1 MPKNTGIKFVETKP
15 YKAMTNAI
23 HTNTEIA
30 SYDYIIAG
38 AGGAGLSLLHYL
50 MQCSSLVSKSIL
62 VIDKSFN
69 KTNDRTWCFWNKDA
83 SAFETLVK
91 NSWDTISIH
100 AQGFDKEL
108 PTAPFSYKMIQGIDF
123 YNAVLNKAKLKSN
136 IHFQE
141 ATITSISVLDSLST
155 SNAINVNTENSS
167 KNINSKESINKRAK
181 VEWEGG
187 SAMGSYVFSSLLPF
201 QMNQINTAA
210 AYSNSL
216 QAGTSSNNK
225 APFLW
230 QHFKGRVVQFDAP
243 VFNKAIAKLMDF
255 NVPQQGATAFMY
267 QLPLNERE
275 ALVEYT
281 IFSENV
287 LSIAEYDKVLD
298 AYLAKEFPGATYK
311 ITHDETGAIPMT
323 QIELANTQAPIYTIG
338 ALGAAIKAST
348 GYAFQFIQEQCK
360 NIVDQLDK
368 GLPIQTKIHNTRH
381 QFYDAVLLHVLFHH
395 KMEGAEIFKRIFAKN
410 EAATVFKFLSNTS
423 SFLEDINIMRS
434 LPTHIFLPA
443 AIKVLLRRA

>member
-1 MPKNTGIKFVETKP
+1 MS
-15 YKAMTNAI
+15 NAT
-23 HTNTEIA
+23 HTNTEVA

-50 MQCSSLVSKSIL
+50 MQSSSLVTKSIL

-83 SAFETLVK
+83 SAFENLVK

-100 AQGFDKEL
+100 ARGFDKEL
-108 PTAPFSYKMIQGIDF
+108 TTSPFSYKMIQGIDF
-123 YNAVLNKAKLKSN
+123 YNFILSNSKLKSN

-141 ATITSISVLDSLST
+141 AIILDIT
-155 SNAINVNTENSS
+155 AID
-167 KNINSKESINKRAK
+167 SINPSKGAK
-181 VEWEGG
+181 VSWEGG
-187 SAMGSYVFSSLLPF
+187 SAIGAYVFSSLLPF
-201 QMNQINTAA
+201 QMNQLNTAA

-216 QAGTSSNNK
+216 QSGTSSNNK
-225 APFLW
+225 VPFLW
-230 QHFKGRVVQFDAP
+230 QHFKGRVVEFEKP

-267 QLPLNERE
+267 QLPLNETE

-287 LSIAEYDKVLD
+287 LATTEYDKVLD
-298 AYLAKEFPGATYK
+298 TYLAKEFPGINYRT
-311 ITHDETGAIPMT
+311 THDEIGAIPMT
-323 QIELANTQAPIYTIG
+323 QIELASTQAPIYTIG

-360 NIVDQLDK
+360 NIVNQLEK

-381 QFYDAVLLHVLFHH
+381 GFYDAVLLDVLFHH

-423 SFLEDINIMRS
+423 SLLEDIQIMRS
-434 LPTHIFLPA
+434 LPTRIFLSA
-443 AIKVLLRRA
+443 AIKVMLRRA

>member
-1 MPKNTGIKFVETKP
+1 MS
-15 YKAMTNAI
+15 NAI
-23 HTNTEIA
+23 NNNTEVV

-50 MQCSSLVSKSIL
+50 MQCSSLVTKSIL
-62 VIDKSFN
+62 IIDKSFN

-83 SAFETLVK
+83 SVFENLVQHRW
-91 NSWDTISIH
+91 NTISIH
-100 AQGFDKEL
+100 AQGFNKEL

-123 YNAVLNKAKLKSN
+123 YNSILHNAKSKSN

-141 ATITSISVLDSLST
+141 ATILDIT
-155 SNAINVNTENSS
+155 FIDS
-167 KNINSKESINKRAK
+167 KNPSKGAK
-181 VEWEGG
+181 VDWEGG
-187 SAMGSYVFSSLLPF
+187 SAMGGYVFSSLLPF

-216 QAGTSSNNK
+216 QSGTSSNNK

-230 QHFKGRVVQFDAP
+230 QHFKGRVVQFEKP

-267 QLPLNERE
+267 QLPLNDTE

-287 LSIAEYDKVLD
+287 LGIAEYDKVLD
-298 AYLAKEFPGATYK
+298 AYLAKEFPGATYTT
-311 ITHDETGAIPMT
+311 THQEIGAIPMT
-323 QIELANTQAPIYTIG
+323 QIELASTQAPIYTIG

-360 NIVDQLDK
+360 NIVIQLEL
-368 GLPIQTKIHNTRH
+368 GLPLQTKVHNTRH
-381 QFYDAVLLHVLFHH
+381 QFYDAVLLHVLFYH

-423 SFLEDINIMRS
+423 SLLEDIQIMRS
-434 LPTHIFLPA
+434 LPTSIFLPA
-443 AIKVLLRRA
+443 AIKVLLRRS

>member
-1 MPKNTGIKFVETKP
+1 MS
-15 YKAMTNAI
+15 NAI
-23 HTNTEIA
+23 NNNTEVV

-50 MQCSSLVSKSIL
+50 MQCSSLVTKSIL
-62 VIDKSFN
+62 IIDKSFN

-83 SAFETLVK
+83 SAFENLVK
-91 NSWDTISIH
+91 NRWDTISIH
-100 AQGFDKEL
+100 AEGFDKEL

-123 YNAVLNKAKLKSN
+123 YNSILSKAKSKSN

-141 ATITSISVLDSLST
+141 ATIVGISVLDSLN
-155 SNAINVNTENSS
+155 SNKS
-167 KNINSKESINKRAK
+167 AK

-187 SAMGSYVFSSLLPF
+187 SATGAYVFSSLLPF
-201 QMNQINTAA
+201 QMNQLNTAA

-216 QAGTSSNNK
+216 QSSIHSNK
-225 APFLW
+225 QAPFLW
-230 QHFKGRVVQFDAP
+230 QHFKGRVVQFETP

-267 QLPLNERE
+267 QLPLNEKE

-287 LSIAEYDKVLD
+287 LGISEYDKVLD
-298 AYLAKEFPGATYK
+298 TYLATAFPGINYTT
-311 ITHDETGAIPMT
+311 THDEIGAIPMT
-323 QIELANTQAPIYTIG
+323 QIELASTQAPIYTIG

-360 NIVDQLDK
+360 NIATQLDK
-368 GLPIQTKIHNTRH
+368 GLPIQTRVHNTRH

-410 EAATVFKFLSNTS
+410 DAATVFKFLSNTS
-423 SFLEDINIMRS
+423 SILEDIQIMRS
-434 LPTHIFLPA
+434 LPTSIFLPA

>member
-1 MPKNTGIKFVETKP
+1 MLKNIGIKFVETKS
-15 YKAMTNAI
+15 YKAMSNAI
-23 HTNTEIA
+23 LSNTNLA

-50 MQCSSLVSKSIL
+50 MEAPSLASKSIL
-62 VIDKSFN
+62 VIDKSFQ
-69 KTNDRTWCFWNKDA
+69 KTNDRTWCFWEKDA
-83 SAFETLVK
+83 SAFENLVK

-100 AQGFDKEL
+100 AEGFDKEL

-123 YNAVLNKAKLKSN
+123 YNAVLSKAKTKTN

-141 ATITSISVLDSLST
+141 ATILDII
-155 SNAINVNTENSS
+155 AIDATNPS
-167 KNINSKESINKRAK
+167 KGAK
-181 VEWEGG
+181 VNWEGG
-187 SAMGSYVFSSLLPF
+187 SAMGEYVFSSLLPF
-201 QMNQINTAA
+201 QMNQLATAA

-216 QAGTSSNNK
+216 QSGTSLNNK

-230 QHFKGRVVQFDAP
+230 QHFKGRVVQFDTP
-243 VFNKAIAKLMDF
+243 VFNKSIAKLMDF

-267 QLPLNERE
+267 QLPLNDKE

-287 LSIAEYDKVLD
+287 LAISQYDKVLD
-298 AYLAKEFPGATYK
+298 AYLAKAFPGSNY
-311 ITHDETGAIPMT
+311 ITMHDEIGAIPMT
-323 QIELANTQAPIYTIG
+323 QIELASTQAPIYTIG

-348 GYAFQFIQEQCK
+348 GYAFQFIQVQCK

-368 GLPIQTKIHNTRH
+368 GMPIQTKVHNTRH

-423 SFLEDINIMRS
+423 TILEDIKIMSS
-434 LPTHIFLPA
+434 LPTSIFLPA

>member
-1 MPKNTGIKFVETKP
+1 MS
-15 YKAMTNAI
+15 NAI
-23 HTNTEIA
+23 NTNTEVA

-50 MQCSSLVSKSIL
+50 MQCSSLVTKSIL
-62 VIDKSFN
+62 IIDKSFN

-83 SAFETLVK
+83 SVFENLVQHRW
-91 NSWDTISIH
+91 NTISIH
-100 AQGFDKEL
+100 AQGFNKEL

-123 YNAVLNKAKLKSN
+123 YNSILHNAKSKSN

-141 ATITSISVLDSLST
+141 ATILDIT
-155 SNAINVNTENSS
+155 FIDS
-167 KNINSKESINKRAK
+167 KNPSKGAK
-181 VEWEGG
+181 VDWEGG
-187 SAMGSYVFSSLLPF
+187 SAMGGYVFSSLLPF
-201 QMNQINTAA
+201 QMNQLNTAA

-216 QAGTSSNNK
+216 QSGTSSNNK

-230 QHFKGRVVQFDAP
+230 QHFKGRVVQFEKP

-267 QLPLNERE
+267 QLPLNDTE

-287 LSIAEYDKVLD
+287 LGIAEYDKVLD
-298 AYLAKEFPGATYK
+298 AYLAKEFPGATYTT
-311 ITHDETGAIPMT
+311 THQEIGAIPMT
-323 QIELANTQAPIYTIG
+323 QIELASTQAPIYTIG

-360 NIVDQLDK
+360 NIVIQLEL
-368 GLPIQTKIHNTRH
+368 GLPLQTKVHNTRH
-381 QFYDAVLLHVLFHH
+381 QFYDAVLLHVLFYH

-423 SFLEDINIMRS
+423 SLLEDIQIMRS
-434 LPTHIFLPA
+434 LPTSIFLPA
-443 AIKVLLRRA
+443 AIKVLLRRS

>member
-1 MPKNTGIKFVETKP
+1 MS
-15 YKAMTNAI
+15 NAI
-23 HTNTEIA
+23 TSNTNLA

-50 MQCSSLVSKSIL
+50 MEAPILASKSIL
-62 VIDKSFN
+62 VIDKSFQ
-69 KTNDRTWCFWNKDA
+69 KTNDRTWCFWEKNI
-83 SAFETLVK
+83 SAFENLVK
-91 NSWDTISIH
+91 NRWDTISIH
-100 AQGFDKEL
+100 AEGFDKEL

-123 YNAVLNKAKLKSN
+123 YNAVLKEAKTKSN
-136 IHFQE
+136 IHFKE
-141 ATITSISVLDSLST
+141 ATILDITAIDSI
-155 SNAINVNTENSS
+155 NSS
-167 KNINSKESINKRAK
+167 KGAK

-187 SAMGSYVFSSLLPF
+187 AALGNYVFSSLLPF
-201 QMNQINTAA
+201 QMNQLNTAA

-216 QAGTSSNNK
+216 QSNTSSNNK
-225 APFLW
+225 VPFLW
-230 QHFKGRVVQFDAP
+230 QHFKGRVVQFDTP

-298 AYLAKEFPGATYK
+298 AFLAKGFPGATYK
-311 ITHDETGAIPMT
+311 ITHDEIGAIPMT
-323 QIELANTQAPIYTIG
+323 QIELATTQAPIYTIG

-360 NIVDQLDK
+360 NIVVQLDK

-395 KMEGAEIFKRIFAKN
+395 KMEGAEIFIRIFAKN
-410 EAATVFKFLSNTS
+410 DAATVFKFLSNTS

>member
-1 MPKNTGIKFVETKP
+1 MS
-15 YKAMTNAI
+15 NAI
-23 HTNTEIA
+23 NTNTEVA

-50 MQCSSLVSKSIL
+50 MQCSSLVTKSIL
-62 VIDKSFN
+62 IIDKSFN

-83 SAFETLVK
+83 SVFENLVQHRW
-91 NSWDTISIH
+91 NTISIH

-123 YNAVLNKAKLKSN
+123 YNSILHNAKSKSN

-141 ATITSISVLDSLST
+141 ATIIDIRLDITALDTSSASST
-155 SNAINVNTENSS
+155 ASS
-167 KNINSKESINKRAK
+167 KVNSTTVNSNMRGK

-187 SAMGSYVFSSLLPF
+187 AAIGAYVFSSLLPF
-201 QMNQINTAA
+201 QMNQLNAAA

-216 QAGTSSNNK
+216 QSGTSSNNK

-230 QHFKGRVVQFDAP
+230 QHFKGRVVQFEKP

-267 QLPLNERE
+267 QLPLNDKE

-287 LSIAEYDKVLD
+287 LGIAEYDKVLD
-298 AYLAKEFPGATYK
+298 AYLAKEFPGATYTT
-311 ITHDETGAIPMT
+311 THQEIGAIPMT
-323 QIELANTQAPIYTIG
+323 QIELASTQAPIYTIG

-368 GLPIQTKIHNTRH
+368 GLPIQTKVHNTRH
-381 QFYDAVLLHVLFHH
+381 GFYDAVLLDVLFHH

-410 EAATVFKFLSNTS
+410 KAATVFKFLSNTS
-423 SFLEDINIMRS
+423 SLLEDIQIMRS
-434 LPTHIFLPA
+434 LPTSIFLLA
-443 AIKVLLRRA
+443 AIKVLLRRS

>member
-1 MPKNTGIKFVETKP
+1 
-15 YKAMTNAI
+15 MTNATP
-23 HTNTEIA
+23 TNTELA

-50 MQCSSLVSKSIL
+50 MQSSFLAKKSIL
-62 VIDKSFN
+62 VIDKSFQ
-69 KTNDRTWCFWNKDA
+69 KTNDRTWCFWNNGT
-83 SAFETLVK
+83 SAFENLVK
-91 NSWDTISIH
+91 NRWDTISIH

-123 YNAVLNKAKLKSN
+123 YNEVLSKAKLKSN

-141 ATITSISVLDSLST
+141 ATILNISVLDTSSASLSG
-155 SNAINVNTENSS
+155 SNEAITNTNNS
-167 KNINSKESINKRAK
+167 NKRAK

-187 SAMGSYVFSSLLPF
+187 AAIGDYVFSSLLPF
-201 QMNQINTAA
+201 QMNQLNTAA
-210 AYSNSL
+210 AYSNAL
-216 QAGTSSNNK
+216 QSGTSSNNK

-230 QHFKGRVVQFDAP
+230 QHFKGRVVQFDSP
-243 VFNKAIAKLMDF
+243 VFNKSIAKLMDF

-287 LSIAEYDKVLD
+287 LGIAEYDKVLD
-298 AYLAKEFPGATYK
+298 AYLATAFPGATYT
-311 ITHDETGAIPMT
+311 ITHDEIGAIPMT
-323 QIELANTQAPIYTIG
+323 QIQLASTQAPIYTIG

-360 NIVDQLDK
+360 NIVNQLEK

-381 QFYDAVLLHVLFHH
+381 QFYDAVLLHVLFYH

-423 SFLEDINIMRS
+423 SILEDIQIMRS
-434 LPTHIFLPA
+434 LPTSIFLPA
-443 AIKVLLRRA
+443 AIKMLLRRA

>member
-1 MPKNTGIKFVETKP
+1 MS
-15 YKAMTNAI
+15 NAI
-23 HTNTEIA
+23 ISNTNLA

-50 MQCSSLVSKSIL
+50 MEAPSLASKSIL
-62 VIDKSFN
+62 VIDKSFQ
-69 KTNDRTWCFWNKDA
+69 KTNDRTWCFWEKNI
-83 SAFETLVK
+83 SAFENLVK
-91 NSWDTISIH
+91 NRWDTISIH
-100 AQGFDKEL
+100 AEGFDKEL

-123 YNAVLNKAKLKSN
+123 YNAVLSKAKTKTN

-141 ATITSISVLDSLST
+141 AIILNISVLDISSASST
-155 SNAINVNTENSS
+155 ASS
-167 KNINSKESINKRAK
+167 KVNSTKVNANKRAK

-187 SAMGSYVFSSLLPF
+187 SAIGDYIFSSLLPF
-201 QMNQINTAA
+201 QMNQLATAA

-216 QAGTSSNNK
+216 QSSTPSNK
-225 APFLW
+225 QAPFLW
-230 QHFKGRVVQFDAP
+230 QHFKGRVVQFDTP
-243 VFNKAIAKLMDF
+243 VFNKSIAKLMDF

-287 LSIAEYDKVLD
+287 LAISQYDEVLD
-298 AYLAKEFPGATYK
+298 AYLATAFPGSTY
-311 ITHDETGAIPMT
+311 ITKHDEIGAIPMT
-323 QIELANTQAPIYTIG
+323 QIELASTQAPIYTIG

-360 NIVDQLDK
+360 NIATQLEH
-368 GLPIQTKIHNTRH
+368 GLPFQTKVHNTRH
-381 QFYDAVLLHVLFHH
+381 QFYDAVLLDILFHH
-395 KMEGAEIFKRIFAKN
+395 KMQGAEIFKRIFAKN

-423 SFLEDINIMRS
+423 SLLEDIQIMRS

>member
-1 MPKNTGIKFVETKP
+1 MS
-15 YKAMTNAI
+15 NAI
-23 HTNTEIA
+23 ISNTNLA

-50 MQCSSLVSKSIL
+50 MEAPSLSSKSIL
-62 VIDKSFN
+62 VIDKSFQ
-69 KTNDRTWCFWNKDA
+69 KTNDRTWCFWEKNI
-83 SAFETLVK
+83 SAFENLVK
-91 NSWDTISIH
+91 NRWDTISIH
-100 AQGFDKEL
+100 AEGFDKEL

-123 YNAVLNKAKLKSN
+123 YNAVLSKAKTKTN

-141 ATITSISVLDSLST
+141 AIILDII
-155 SNAINVNTENSS
+155 AIDPANPS
-167 KNINSKESINKRAK
+167 KGAK
-181 VEWEGG
+181 VEWEG
-187 SAMGSYVFSSLLPF
+187 SAAIGQYIFSSLLPF
-201 QMNQINTAA
+201 QMNQLATAA
-210 AYSNSL
+210 VYSNSL

-243 VFNKAIAKLMDF
+243 VFNKSIAKLMDF

-287 LSIAEYDKVLD
+287 LAISQYDEVLD
-298 AYLAKEFPGATYK
+298 AYLATAFPGSTY
-311 ITHDETGAIPMT
+311 ITKHDEIGAIPMT
-323 QIELANTQAPIYTIG
+323 QIELASTQAPIYTIG

-360 NIVDQLDK
+360 NIATQLEH
-368 GLPIQTKIHNTRH
+368 GLPLQTKVHNTRH
-381 QFYDAVLLHVLFHH
+381 QFYDAVLLHVLFYH

-423 SFLEDINIMRS
+423 TIMEDIKIMRS
-434 LPTHIFLPA
+434 LPTSIFLPA

>member
-1 MPKNTGIKFVETKP
+1 MSNALISNT
-15 YKAMTNAI
+15 NL
-23 HTNTEIA
+23 A

-50 MQCSSLVSKSIL
+50 MEAPSLASKSIL
-62 VIDKSFN
+62 VIDKSFQ
-69 KTNDRTWCFWNKDA
+69 KTNDRTWCFWDA
-83 SAFETLVK
+83 NISAFENLVHHHW
-91 NSWDTISIH
+91 NTISIH
-100 AQGFDKEL
+100 AEGFDKEL

-123 YNAVLNKAKLKSN
+123 YNAVLSKAKTKTN

-141 ATITSISVLDSLST
+141 ATILNISVLDSSSASST
-155 SNAINVNTENSS
+155 ASSQVNSTKVNSNKS
-167 KNINSKESINKRAK
+167 AK

-187 SAMGSYVFSSLLPF
+187 SAMGQYIFSSLLPF
-201 QMNQINTAA
+201 QMNQLATAA
-210 AYSNSL
+210 AYSKSL
-216 QAGTSSNNK
+216 QSSIHSKNK

-230 QHFKGRVVQFDAP
+230 QHFKGRVVQFDSP
-243 VFNKAIAKLMDF
+243 VFNKSIAKLMDF

-267 QLPLNERE
+267 QLPLNEKE

-287 LSIAEYDKVLD
+287 LAISEYDKVLD
-298 AYLAKEFPGATYK
+298 AYLAKAFPGSTY
-311 ITHDETGAIPMT
+311 ITKHDEIGAIPMT
-323 QIELANTQAPIYTIG
+323 QIELASNQAPIYTIG
-338 ALGAAIKAST
+338 ALGSAIKAST

-360 NIVDQLDK
+360 NIVTQLEL
-368 GLPIQTKIHNTRH
+368 GSPLQTKVHNTRH
-381 QFYDAVLLHVLFHH
+381 QFYDAVLLDILFHH

-423 SFLEDINIMRS
+423 TIMEDIKIMRS
-434 LPTHIFLPA
+434 LPTSIFLPA

>member
-1 MPKNTGIKFVETKP
+1 
-15 YKAMTNAI
+15 
-23 HTNTEIA
+23 
-30 SYDYIIAG
+30 
-38 AGGAGLSLLHYL
+38 
-50 MQCSSLVSKSIL
+50 
-62 VIDKSFN
+62 
-69 KTNDRTWCFWNKDA
+69 
-83 SAFETLVK
+83 
-91 NSWDTISIH
+91 
-100 AQGFDKEL
+100 
-108 PTAPFSYKMIQGIDF
+108 
-123 YNAVLNKAKLKSN
+123 
-136 IHFQE
+136 
-141 ATITSISVLDSLST
+141 
-155 SNAINVNTENSS
+155 
-167 KNINSKESINKRAK
+167 
-181 VEWEGG
+181 
-187 SAMGSYVFSSLLPF
+187 
-201 QMNQINTAA
+201 MNQINTAA

-230 QHFKGRVVQFDAP
+230 QHFKGRVVQFDTP

-287 LSIAEYDKVLD
+287 LSITEYDKVLD
-298 AYLAKEFPGATYK
+298 AYLAKGFPGATYK
-311 ITHDETGAIPMT
+311 ITHDEIGAIPMT
-323 QIELANTQAPIYTIG
+323 QIELATTQAPIYTIG

-381 QFYDAVLLHVLFHH
+381 KFYDAVLLHVLFHH

>member
-1 MPKNTGIKFVETKP
+1 MS
-15 YKAMTNAI
+15 NAT
-23 HTNTEIA
+23 HTNTEVA

-50 MQCSSLVSKSIL
+50 MQSSDLASKSIL
-62 VIDKSFN
+62 VIDKSFQ
-69 KTNDRTWCFWNKDA
+69 KTNDRTWCFWNKDE
-83 SAFETLVK
+83 SVFENLVK
-91 NSWDTISIH
+91 NRWDTISIH

-108 PTAPFSYKMIQGIDF
+108 STAPFSYKMIQGIDF
-123 YNAVLNKAKLKSN
+123 YNSVLSKAKTKSN

-141 ATITSISVLDSLST
+141 ANILDIT
-155 SNAINVNTENSS
+155 AID
-167 KNINSKESINKRAK
+167 SINPSKGAK
-181 VEWEGG
+181 VSWEGG
-187 SAMGSYVFSSLLPF
+187 SAIGAYVFSSLLPF
-201 QMNQINTAA
+201 QMNQLNTAA

-216 QAGTSSNNK
+216 QSGTSSNNK
-225 APFLW
+225 VPFLW
-230 QHFKGRVVQFDAP
+230 QHFKGRVVEFEKP

-267 QLPLNERE
+267 QLPLNQTE

-287 LSIAEYDKVLD
+287 LGIAAYDKVLD
-298 AYLAKEFPGATYK
+298 DYLAKQFPGAAYK
-311 ITHDETGAIPMT
+311 ITHDEIGAIPMT
-323 QIELANTQAPIYTIG
+323 QIELACTQAPIYTIG

-360 NIVDQLDK
+360 NIVNQLEK

-381 QFYDAVLLHVLFHH
+381 GFYDAVLLDVLFHH

-423 SFLEDINIMRS
+423 SLLEDIQIMRS
-434 LPTHIFLPA
+434 LPTRIFLSA
-443 AIKVLLRRA
+443 AIKVMLRRA

>member
-1 MPKNTGIKFVETKP
+1 MS
-15 YKAMTNAI
+15 NAI
-23 HTNTEIA
+23 ISNTNLA

-50 MQCSSLVSKSIL
+50 MEAPSLASKSIL
-62 VIDKSFN
+62 VIDKSFQ
-69 KTNDRTWCFWNKDA
+69 KTNDRTWCFWEKNI
-83 SAFETLVK
+83 SAFENLVK
-91 NSWDTISIH
+91 NRWDTISIH
-100 AQGFDKEL
+100 AEGFDKEL

-123 YNAVLNKAKLKSN
+123 YNAVLSKAKTKTN

-141 ATITSISVLDSLST
+141 AIILDII
-155 SNAINVNTENSS
+155 AIDPANPS
-167 KNINSKESINKRAK
+167 KGAK
-181 VEWEGG
+181 VEWEG
-187 SAMGSYVFSSLLPF
+187 SAAIGQYIFSSLLPF
-201 QMNQINTAA
+201 QMNQLATAA
-210 AYSNSL
+210 VYSNSL

-243 VFNKAIAKLMDF
+243 VFNKSIAKLMDF

-287 LSIAEYDKVLD
+287 LAISQYDEVLD
-298 AYLAKEFPGATYK
+298 AYLATAFPGSTY
-311 ITHDETGAIPMT
+311 ITKHDEIGAIPMT
-323 QIELANTQAPIYTIG
+323 QIELASNKAPIYTIG

-360 NIVDQLDK
+360 NIATQLEH
-368 GLPIQTKIHNTRH
+368 GLPLQTKVHNTRH

-410 EAATVFKFLSNTS
+410 EAATVFNFLSNTS
-423 SFLEDINIMRS
+423 TIMEDIKIMRS
-434 LPTHIFLPA
+434 LPTSIFLPA

>member
-1 MPKNTGIKFVETKP
+1 MS
-15 YKAMTNAI
+15 NAT
-23 HTNTEIA
+23 HTHTEVA

-50 MQCSSLVSKSIL
+50 MQSSSLVTKSIL

-83 SAFETLVK
+83 SAFESLVK
-91 NSWDTISIH
+91 NRWDTISIH

-108 PTAPFSYKMIQGIDF
+108 STSPFSYKMIQGIDF
-123 YNAVLNKAKLKSN
+123 YNDILSKAKTKSN

-141 ATITSISVLDSLST
+141 AIILDIRTID
-155 SNAINVNTENSS
+155 
-167 KNINSKESINKRAK
+167 SINPSKGAK

-187 SAMGSYVFSSLLPF
+187 VAMGKYVFSSLLPF
-201 QMNQINTAA
+201 QMNQLNTAA
-210 AYSNSL
+210 AYSNAL
-216 QAGTSSNNK
+216 QSGNSSNNK

-230 QHFKGRVVQFDAP
+230 QHFKGKVVKFDTP

-255 NVPQQGATAFMY
+255 NLPQQGATAFMY
-267 QLPLNERE
+267 QLPLNDRE

-287 LSIAEYDKVLD
+287 LAIAEYDKVLD
-298 AYLAKEFPGATYK
+298 AYLAKGFPGATYTT
-311 ITHDETGAIPMT
+311 THDEIGAIPMT
-323 QIELANTQAPIYTIG
+323 QIELASTQAPIYTIG

-360 NIVDQLDK
+360 NIVNQLEK

-381 QFYDAVLLHVLFHH
+381 QFYDAVLLHVLFYH

>member
-1 MPKNTGIKFVETKP
+1 MS
-15 YKAMTNAI
+15 NAI
-23 HTNTEIA
+23 ISNTNLA

-50 MQCSSLVSKSIL
+50 MESPGLSSKSIL
-62 VIDKSFN
+62 VIDKSFQ
-69 KTNDRTWCFWNKDA
+69 KTNDRTWCFWDA
-83 SAFETLVK
+83 NISAFENLVHHR
-91 NSWDTISIH
+91 WDTISIH
-100 AQGFDKEL
+100 ADGFDKEL

-123 YNAVLNKAKLKSN
+123 YNSVLSKAKTKTN

-141 ATITSISVLDSLST
+141 ATILNISVLDTLSASST
-155 SNAINVNTENSS
+155 VSS
-167 KNINSKESINKRAK
+167 KVNSTKVHANKSAK

-187 SAMGSYVFSSLLPF
+187 SAMGDYIFSSLLPF
-201 QMNQINTAA
+201 QMNQLATAA
-210 AYSNSL
+210 AYSKSL
-216 QAGTSSNNK
+216 QSSIPSNK
-225 APFLW
+225 QAPFLW
-230 QHFKGRVVQFDAP
+230 QHFKGRVVQFDTP

-267 QLPLNERE
+267 QLPLNEKE

-287 LSIAEYDKVLD
+287 LSITEYDKVLD
-298 AYLAKEFPGATYK
+298 AYLAKGFPGATYK
-311 ITHDETGAIPMT
+311 ITHDEIGAIPMT
-323 QIELANTQAPIYTIG
+323 QIELATTQAPIYTIG

-381 QFYDAVLLHVLFHH
+381 QFYDAVLLHVLFYH
-395 KMEGAEIFKRIFAKN
+395 KMDGAEIFKRIFDKN

-423 SFLEDINIMRS
+423 SFLEDISIMRS

>member
-1 MPKNTGIKFVETKP
+1 
-15 YKAMTNAI
+15 
-23 HTNTEIA
+23 
-30 SYDYIIAG
+30 
-38 AGGAGLSLLHYL
+38 
-50 MQCSSLVSKSIL
+50 
-62 VIDKSFN
+62 
-69 KTNDRTWCFWNKDA
+69 
-83 SAFETLVK
+83 
-91 NSWDTISIH
+91 
-100 AQGFDKEL
+100 
-108 PTAPFSYKMIQGIDF
+108 
-123 YNAVLNKAKLKSN
+123 
-136 IHFQE
+136 
-141 ATITSISVLDSLST
+141 
-155 SNAINVNTENSS
+155 
-167 KNINSKESINKRAK
+167 
-181 VEWEGG
+181 
-187 SAMGSYVFSSLLPF
+187 MGSYVFSSLLPF

-298 AYLAKEFPGATYK
+298 AYLAKAFPGATYTT
-311 ITHDETGAIPMT
+311 THQEIGAIPMT
-323 QIELANTQAPIYTIG
+323 QIELANAQAPIYTIG

-410 EAATVFKFLSNTS
+410 DAATVFKFLSNTS

>member
-1 MPKNTGIKFVETKP
+1 
-15 YKAMTNAI
+15 MTNVI
-23 HTNTEIA
+23 PTHTELA

-50 MQCSSLVSKSIL
+50 MQSSSLATKSIL

-69 KTNDRTWCFWNKDA
+69 KTNDRTWCFWNKDE
-83 SAFETLVK
+83 SVFENLVK
-91 NSWDTISIH
+91 NRWDTISIH

-108 PTAPFSYKMIQGIDF
+108 STSPFSYKMIQGIDF
-123 YNAVLNKAKLKSN
+123 YNSVLSKAKTKSN

-141 ATITSISVLDSLST
+141 ATILNISVLDTSSASLSG
-155 SNAINVNTENSS
+155 SS
-167 KNINSKESINKRAK
+167 KAITNTNNSNKRAK

-187 SAMGSYVFSSLLPF
+187 AAIGDYVFSSLLPF
-201 QMNQINTAA
+201 QMNQLNTAA

-216 QAGTSSNNK
+216 QASSSSNNK

-230 QHFKGRVVQFDAP
+230 QHFKGRVVQFDTP

-267 QLPLNERE
+267 QLPLNDKE

-287 LSIAEYDKVLD
+287 LGIAAYDKVLD
-298 AYLAKEFPGATYK
+298 DYLAKQFPGAAYK
-311 ITHDETGAIPMT
+311 ITHDEIGAIPMT
-323 QIELANTQAPIYTIG
+323 QIELACTQAPIYTIG

-360 NIVDQLDK
+360 NIVAQLEQ

-381 QFYDAVLLHVLFHH
+381 QFYDAVLLDVLFHH

-423 SFLEDINIMRS
+423 SLLEDIQIMRS
-434 LPTHIFLPA
+434 LPTRIFLSA
-443 AIKVLLRRA
+443 AIKVILRRA

>member
-1 MPKNTGIKFVETKP
+1 MS
-15 YKAMTNAI
+15 NAI
-23 HTNTEIA
+23 ISNTNLA

-50 MQCSSLVSKSIL
+50 MQCSNLVSKSIL

-83 SAFETLVK
+83 SAFENLVK
-91 NSWDTISIH
+91 NRWDTISIH
-100 AQGFDKEL
+100 AEGFDKEL

-123 YNAVLNKAKLKSN
+123 YNTVLKEAKSKTN

-141 ATITSISVLDSLST
+141 ATILDII
-155 SNAINVNTENSS
+155 AIDTTNPS
-167 KNINSKESINKRAK
+167 KGAK
-181 VEWEGG
+181 VEWEG
-187 SAMGSYVFSSLLPF
+187 SAAIGQYVFSSLLPF
-201 QMNQINTAA
+201 QMNQLNTAA

-243 VFNKAIAKLMDF
+243 VFNKSIAKLMDF

-287 LSIAEYDKVLD
+287 LAISEYDKVLD
-298 AYLAKEFPGATYK
+298 AYLAKAFPGSNY
-311 ITHDETGAIPMT
+311 ITKHDEIGAIPMT
-323 QIELANTQAPIYTIG
+323 QIELASTQAPIYTIG

-360 NIVDQLDK
+360 NIATQLEH
-368 GLPIQTKIHNTRH
+368 GLPLQTKVHNTRH
-381 QFYDAVLLHVLFHH
+381 QFYDAVLLHVLFYH

-410 EAATVFKFLSNTS
+410 KAATVFKFLSNTS
-423 SFLEDINIMRS
+423 TIMEDIKIMRS

-443 AIKVLLRRA
+443 AIKVLLRRS